1 MNKGENDLEDLFK
14 ESFSEFEADV
24 NPSIWKNIQTGL
36 KGAGIGVL
44 IQTIFNKIGSTT
56 LVAAVSSIAAVIATV
71 LVMNFTNKTKTV
83 PVSNKVDNKTVVKPD
98 KASLKEIK
106 TFLADGKSAS
116 AVNQKKIENE
126 PKAEVKEEIKTDES
140 AKAVEAVK
148 KDKKKIQS
156 VIKSLAEQPIATIS
170 ASPVAGAVPLIV
182 NLANSGSG
190 KINKWSYG
198 DGQKSTTGANPV
210 HVFENPGVYTVLLT
224 STNADGRTSVDSV
237 RIEATGNSSIA
248 SIPGSFSPNGD
259 GVDDLFVFQS
269 KNIVN
274 MEVALFDKKG
284 KVVYTWKGIDGKWDG
299 KNQQGKQA
307 LDGIYY
313 YIITADGVDGK
324 KYEQKGAIKLTR

>member
-56 LVAAVSSIAAVIATV
+56 LVAAVSSVSAVIATI
-71 LVMNFTNKTKTV
+71 LVMNFTSKPKTV
-83 PVSNKVDNKTVVKPD
+83 PVVTNKIDKTILKPD
-98 KASLKEIK
+98 KASVKEIK
-106 TFLADGKSAS
+106 TFLADGKGKPEAKPE
-116 AVNQKKIENE
+116 VETV
-126 PKAEVKEEIKTDES
+126 VKEQKEE
-140 AKAVEAVK
+140 KATEAVK

-156 VIKSLAEQPIATIS
+156 VIKSLAEQPIASIS
-170 ASPVAGAVPLIV
+170 ASPVAGTVPLIV
-182 NLANSGSG
+182 NLANSGTG
-190 KINKWSYG
+190 KVNKWSFG
-198 DGQKSTTGANPV
+198 DGQKPNVAVNPV
-210 HVFENPGVYTVLLT
+210 HVFENPGVYTILLT
-224 STNADGRTSVDSV
+224 STNADGRTSVDSIK
-237 RIEATGNSSIA
+237 IEATGNSSIA

-259 GVDDLFVFQS
+259 GIDDLFVFQS

-274 MEVALFDKKG
+274 MEVVLFDKKG
-284 KVVYTWKGIDGKWDG
+284 KIVYNWKGIDGKWDG

-307 LDGIYY
+307 QDGIYY

-324 KYEQKGAIKLTR
+324 KYEQKGSIKLTR

>member
-14 ESFSEFEADV
+14 ESFTDFEAEV

-56 LVAAVSSIAAVIATV
+56 LVAAVSSVSAVIATV
-71 LVMNFTNKTKTV
+71 FVMNFTNKPKTV
-83 PVSNKVDNKTVVKPD
+83 PVVVKQDKTILKPD
-98 KASLKEIK
+98 HASVSEIK
-106 TFLADGKSAS
+106 TFLANGKG
-116 AVNQKKIENE
+116 
-126 PKAEVKEEIKTDES
+126 KAEAKPLAEIATTEQKEEV
-140 AKAVEAVK
+140 KAVESIK

-156 VIKSLAEQPIATIS
+156 VIKSLSAEPIAAIY

-182 NLANSGSG
+182 NLANNGTG
-190 KINKWSYG
+190 KINKWSFG
-198 DGQKSTTGANPV
+198 DDKKTNVAVNPV
-210 HVFENPGVYTVLLT
+210 HVFETPGVYTILLT
-224 STNADGRTSVDSV
+224 STNADGRIALDSV
-237 RIEATGNSSIA
+237 KIEVTGNSSIA

-274 MEVALFDKKG
+274 MEVVLFDKKG
-284 KVVYTWKGIDGKWDG
+284 KIFYTWKGIDGKWDG

-307 LDGIYY
+307 QEGTYY
-313 YIITADGVDGK
+313 YIITADGIDGK
-324 KYEQKGAIKLTR
+324 KYEQKGSINLTR

>member
-1 MNKGENDLEDLFK
+1 MNEEENDLEDLFK
-14 ESFSEFEADV
+14 ESFSEFEAEV

-56 LVAAVSSIAAVIATV
+56 LVAAVSSVSAVIATI
-71 LVMNFTNKTKTV
+71 LVMNFTSKPKETLVSDKIDKTV
-83 PVSNKVDNKTVVKPD
+83 LKPD
-98 KASLKEIK
+98 KASIKEIK
-106 TFLADGKSAS
+106 TFLADEKGKPEFKPEAEK
-116 AVNQKKIENE
+116 VEKEQKE
-126 PKAEVKEEIKTDES
+126 EVKVVES
-140 AKAVEAVK
+140 VK

-156 VIKSLAEQPIATIS
+156 VIKSLSEQPIASIS
-170 ASPVAGAVPLIV
+170 ASPVAGTVPLIV
-182 NLANSGSG
+182 NLANSGTG
-190 KINKWSYG
+190 KINKWSFG
-198 DGQKSTTGANPV
+198 DGQKPNVAANPV

-224 STNADGRTSVDSV
+224 STNADGRISVDSI

-259 GVDDLFVFQS
+259 GIDDLFVFQS

-274 MEVALFDKKG
+274 MEVVLFDKKG
-284 KVVYTWKGIDGKWDG
+284 KIVYTWKGIDGRWDG

-307 LDGIYY
+307 QDGIYY

-324 KYEQKGAIKLTR
+324 KYEQKGSIKLTR